1 MKKPRLTDA
10 DRLEIEHGLREG
22 KTMYAIAAALGRPST
37 TISREIQARMV
48 DSDKGAAFRV
58 TNRCSG

>member
-22 KTMYAIAAALGRPST
+22 KTMYAVRPYGRYGLRQPIGQTKIPS
-37 TISREIQARMV
+37 SLR
-48 DSDKGAAFRV
+48 
-58 TNRCSG
+58 

>member
-1 MKKPRLTDA
+1 MKKPRLADT